1 MKTKTFCTLICAALA
16 IGLVCTADAVDWQ
29 FTGATN
35 RTFVA
40 ARSGT
45 IAGTFNSVVPAARL
59 ADVDSEFD
67 SRLPSIARGD
77 GYNMRTDAAG
87 VLILFR

>member
-1 MKTKTFCTLICAALA
+1 MRQTFYVLIGIALA
-16 IGLVCTADAVDWQ
+16 VGLARSADAVDWQ

-45 IAGTFNSVVPAARL
+45 IAGTFNSVVPAVRL
-59 ADVDSEFD
+59 ADVDGEFD
-67 SRLPSIARGD
+67 SRLPSVVRSD
-77 GYNMRTDAAG
+77 GYNMRSDAAG
-87 VLILFR
+87 ALIIFR

>member
-1 MKTKTFCTLICAALA
+1 MRQPFYILIGIALTVGIA
-16 IGLVCTADAVDWQ
+16 RTADAVDWQ

-45 IAGTFNSVVPAARL
+45 IATEFNSIVPVARRG
-59 ADVDSEFD
+59 DFVGEFD
-67 SRLPSIARGD
+67 SRLPSAIRSA
-77 GYNMRTDAAG
+77 GYNMRSDAAG
-87 VLILFR
+87 IMIILR